1 MNKKPLRI
9 IILSVLFA
17 VLLSSTSCNTPDA
30 KMFTLTQVQSTSMLQ
45 PVASD
50 TPMPPSNTPSPE
62 PTNTPTFTF
71 TSTPTQTVT
80 PSETLSSTPTE
91 SPTSTPTTPL
101 GHIPE
106 NAIVIYLT
114 HIGTGGPVACGDSL
128 VALLT
133 GYIRTG
139 DIEKDIQLAID
150 TLFSVGQYSIGLYNA
165 TYPSNLRFGGM
176 TLSKGEA
183 VVELGGSYV
192 KPKDSCDASRYR
204 AQVWATIQQF
214 PEVNRAIP
222 RHKNALLGDL
232 LALYSDS
239 GK

>member
-1 MNKKPLRI
+1 M
-9 IILSVLFA
+9 
-17 VLLSSTSCNTPDA
+17 T
-30 KMFTLTQVQSTSMLQ
+30 
-45 PVASD
+45 
-50 TPMPPSNTPSPE
+50 
-62 PTNTPTFTF
+62 
-71 TSTPTQTVT
+71 
-80 PSETLSSTPTE
+80 
-91 SPTSTPTTPL
+91 
-101 GHIPE
+101 GH
-106 NAIVIYLT
+106 
-114 HIGTGGPVACGDSL
+114 
-128 VALLT
+128 
-133 GYIRTG
+133 IRTG

-165 TYPSNLRFGGM
+165 TYPSNLRFGGL

-214 PEVNRAIP
+214 PEVKRAIP
-222 RHKNALLGDL
+222 RHGNALLGDL